1 MADERVVPMRDSV
14 LAVTKLSLVGL
25 AGLGVQA
32 LCHPLRLRR
41 TGYDDDLSEWGGSG
55 LTDITCVCY
64 CA

>member
-1 MADERVVPMRDSV
+1 MTDERVVPMRDSV

-41 TGYDDDLSEWGGSG
+41 TGHDDGLSERGSSG
-55 LTDITCVCY
+55 
-64 CA
+64 A